1 MTLVVMFVGLVLAI
15 AIVTGAMK
23 LPGTALKVGGGIL
36 ALAVIL
42 VSFVL
47 SSFRYVGDAQTGVV
61 IRTVGGG
68 SLPPGKII
76 ATEGEMGP
84 QADILPP
91 GWHPWLWPFIYEI
104 ETPYVIVIKEGQ
116 IALLTASD
124 GLPLSKGEI
133 YAPEWEDADLKRM
146 AEDAQYFLTEGK
158 GRKGPQTSVLKPGTY
173 RINPMLFTSEIV
185 PVTNVKKATVGVIKS
200 NVGDIPVDAAASP
213 DAVVEVGQRGI
224 WKEPLLPQEYYLNT
238 KAYEVTMISTAKRVT
253 SYTGTQGIG
262 EQREIKVRTSDG
274 FDFPVDVRVEFEIK
288 PIDAPRVVASFGDDK
303 EDMLKRLNSAVRA
316 IFRNNAETVKALD
329 YVNQRSLQETKSL
342 VMLAEEMTKVGIT
355 VTAVRIAGVAEDGS
369 LDELLKTQTDRQIA
383 DEEVITFVQQQLAAE
398 QRKELTRT
406 EQEAE
411 EEKRL
416 ATAQYEVQIA
426 QADKEKVIIV
436 ADAEAEAIRIKSEA
450 QAEAY
455 RVIAEQIGKG
465 NAALIELLKIV
476 GERGI
481 NITPKVMVISGS
493 PSANGSAST
502 QSAEMTALI
511 GTMLDSMISREGSN
525 N

>member
-1 MTLVVMFVGLVLAI
+1 
-15 AIVTGAMK
+15 
-23 LPGTALKVGGGIL
+23 
-36 ALAVIL
+36 
-42 VSFVL
+42 
-47 SSFRYVGDAQTGVV
+47 
-61 IRTVGGG
+61 
-68 SLPPGKII
+68 
-76 ATEGEMGP
+76 
-84 QADILPP
+84 
-91 GWHPWLWPFIYEI
+91 
-104 ETPYVIVIKEGQ
+104 
-116 IALLTASD
+116 
-124 GLPLSKGEI
+124 
-133 YAPEWEDADLKRM
+133 
-146 AEDAQYFLTEGK
+146 
-158 GRKGPQTSVLKPGTY
+158 
-173 RINPMLFTSEIV
+173 
-185 PVTNVKKATVGVIKS
+185 
-200 NVGDIPVDAAASP
+200 
-213 DAVVEVGQRGI
+213 
-224 WKEPLLPQEYYLNT
+224 
-238 KAYEVTMISTAKRVT
+238 
-253 SYTGTQGIG
+253 
-262 EQREIKVRTSDG
+262 
-274 FDFPVDVRVEFEIK
+274 
-288 PIDAPRVVASFGDDK
+288 
-303 EDMLKRLNSAVRA
+303 
-316 IFRNNAETVKALD
+316 
-329 YVNQRSLQETKSL
+329 
-342 VMLAEEMTKVGIT
+342 MLAEEMTKVGIT